1 MNMVPPRATSCLDQ
15 VPVMCRCGRRRKHAR
30 RVMACWPSQLTLPHT
45 HRVCSSC
52 LLSVIVDRNL
62 RRDRSLYAR
71 ASSCH
76 LPIALL
82 RRDRQEPTF
91 ATVCQRANLA
101 TWYRRR
107 LRAHDS
113 RLGRSRLLHGRT
125 PRRVLEQLRRAGSGV
140 GPHTLPVLHATFA
153 VYACAE
159 RFSA

>member
-1 MNMVPPRATSCLDQ
+1 
-15 VPVMCRCGRRRKHAR
+15 MCRCGRRRKHAR
-30 RVMACWPSQLTLPHT
+30 RVMACWPSQLTSPHT

-52 LLSVIVDRNL
+52 LLSVIVDRIL

-113 RLGRSRLLHGRT
+113 RLGRRWLLHGRT
-125 PRRVLEQLRRAGSGV
+125 PRRVRGRRGSGSGELDLDADYMHSQSQV
-140 GPHTLPVLHATFA
+140 PCSSCTCMLGHAVHEPCTA
-153 VYACAE
+153 RVRYRHE
-159 RFSA
+159 